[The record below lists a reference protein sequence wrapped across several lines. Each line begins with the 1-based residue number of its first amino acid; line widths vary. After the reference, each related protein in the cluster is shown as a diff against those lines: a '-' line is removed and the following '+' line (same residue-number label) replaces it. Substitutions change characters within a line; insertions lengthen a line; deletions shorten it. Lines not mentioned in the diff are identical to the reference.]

1 MSLPR
6 ATVRLQ
12 LHRDFGFDAAAAC
25 AGYYAELGISHYY
38 LSPIWAARPGRCT
51 AMTSST
57 RAASIL
63 NWGARTGCCAS

>member
-38 LSPIWAARPGRCT
+38 LSPIWAARPPGRHPE
-51 AMTSST
+51 
-57 RAASIL
+57 
-63 NWGARTGCCAS
+63 